1 MIIRFSCRGHSK
13 CIFAGNFQFLT
24 PSPFVW
30 PCSVTC
36 PPLPTHTQSTFAY
49 VPRRLWIFGWKIR
62 KLKEKINFLVNSK
75 RSMFFT
81 QFYIQWQKNQNGG
94 EKKCLRF
101 FNKKAPL
108 YAGLGSKQKLLP
120 TSKQLIRKNSV
131 CSFKNQVSFFHRANL
146 QIDCLFSC
154 AF

>member
-1 MIIRFSCRGHSK
+1 MSGSLKMYFCWK
-13 CIFAGNFQFLT
+13 LPIFDPIPLCLT
-24 PSPFVW
+24 LFGYMSP
-30 PCSVTC
+30 
-36 PPLPTHTQSTFAY
+36 PPDTHTRTFAY

-62 KLKEKINFLVNSK
+62 EWKEKVNFLVNSK

-108 YAGLGSKQKLLP
+108 YAGLGSKQKFLP

>member
-1 MIIRFSCRGHSK
+1 MSGSFKMYFCWK
-13 CIFAGNFQFLT
+13 LPIF
-24 PSPFVW
+24 W
-30 PCSVTC
+30 PH
-36 PPLPTHTQSTFAY
+36 PPLFDPVRLHAPPSRHTQRTFAY

-120 TSKQLIRKNSV
+120 TSKQFIRKNSV